1 MGRSSPDKA
10 GVRQHCQ
17 MAWVVSRPERST
29 RGTGAITPLNALL
42 LDIADIPGP
51 AGRTRELSL
60 LSWVS
65 AGAPPFLI
73 AHGDRD
79 HIVLPSEGL
88 ALHHALV
95 RAGARSRFELLG
107 GAGHEG
113 ARFGQPT
120 SLALTAAWLR
130 ARLCAPAA

>member
-1 MGRSSPDKA
+1 MVHWFGQSDLTASGSRTEVEARLLPFAFEA
-10 GVRQHCQ
+10 G
-17 MAWVVSRPERST
+17 
-29 RGTGAITPLNALL
+29 LL
-42 LDIADIPGP
+42 GVTDIADA
-51 AGRTRELSL
+51 AGGAQELSL

-79 HIVLPSEGL
+79 HVVLPSEGL

-95 RAGARSRFELLG
+95 RAGVESRFELLG
-107 GAGHEG
+107 GTGHEG
-113 ARFGQPT
+113 AEFDQPA

-130 ARLCAPAA
+130 ATLCDRPRDGRGAAR